1 MYTSITQVPETFAV
15 GNGNMLTYSDNSAF
29 WTFNLVAN
37 FCYLRYNIMIEDVK
51 KVQNQLEDQYIS
63 NISIVD
69 NTALT
74 YYKKNPKLAI
84 AFLTNYSVNTGNQ
97 TVYRWKDLS
106 HYLLVKYIDGNIKK
120 EKDGQF
126 LKMGNNI
133 PIAPSQPGYPDSW
146 KKKVVEDTG
155 NKLKVTGNKSH

>member
-1 MYTSITQVPETFAV
+1 
-15 GNGNMLTYSDNSAF
+15 
-29 WTFNLVAN
+29 
-37 FCYLRYNIMIEDVK
+37 MIEDVK
-51 KVQNQLEDQYIS
+51 KVQSQLEDQYIS
-63 NISIVD
+63 NTPIVD

-74 YYKKNPKLAI
+74 YLKKNPKLAI

-126 LKMGNNI
+126 LKMSNNI

-155 NKLKVTGNKSH
+155 DKLKVTGNKSH